1 MHTVE
6 TREANI
12 VEGLTNAAGERAKS
26 CVDVG
31 VDALNSVSGKARQI
45 GRTADGYVRDNP
57 WWAIGA
63 AAGVGIVIG
72 FLLRG
77 RRGS

>member
-6 TREANI
+6 NREGNT
-12 VEGLTNAAGERAKS
+12 VEGLANASGERAKS
-26 CVDVG
+26 Y
-31 VDALNSVSGKARQI
+31 VDAGVNAVNAASAKVRQLS
-45 GRTADGYVRDNP
+45 RTADGYVRENP

-63 AAGVGIVIG
+63 AAGVGMVIG
-72 FLLRG
+72 LLLRG